1 METNEIGQLTLAVGE
16 LLSTFWIDLLSVLPR
31 VLLAGLIIIIGIAL
45 AHAAE
50 QGSRALL
57 KVLKLDD
64 LVEQFSVGEW
74 FERIGIAFN
83 LTSAIAWIV
92 KWSVILLAAVMFVDV
107 LKWDRA
113 ASFLGAV
120 VDYIPN
126 IILALIIIVIGIAA
140 ANFVDRSKTMV
151 STVLKWLII
160 VFVVMAALNQL
171 EIAQPLINI
180 VFIGIVA
187 MLSLAGGLAFGLGG
201 REHAQRALEA
211 AERAVKNDT
220 VKSDGAVGE
229 KSTEGQEWSN

>member
-107 LKWDRA
+107 L
-113 ASFLGAV
+113 
-120 VDYIPN
+120 
-126 IILALIIIVIGIAA
+126 
-140 ANFVDRSKTMV
+140 
-151 STVLKWLII
+151 
-160 VFVVMAALNQL
+160 
-171 EIAQPLINI
+171 
-180 VFIGIVA
+180 
-187 MLSLAGGLAFGLGG
+187 
-201 REHAQRALEA
+201 
-211 AERAVKNDT
+211 
-220 VKSDGAVGE
+220 
-229 KSTEGQEWSN
+229 